1 MAETKDLYWVGTSL
15 DDLKKFP
22 MDVVQIAGYQLH
34 MVQSGME
41 PSDWKPMKTVGH
53 GVREIRIRVS
63 KNAYRVLYV
72 LVKND
77 GVYVL
82 HAFQKST
89 QATSQGDINLA
100 KRRYNEVMRKK

>member
-1 MAETKDLYWVGTSL
+1 MAETMDLYWVGTSL

-22 MDVVQIAGYQLH
+22 IEVVQIAGYQLH
-34 MVQSGME
+34 MIQSGIE
-41 PSDWKPMKTVGH
+41 PSNWKPMKTVGQ

-63 KNAYRVLYV
+63 KNAYRVFYV

-82 HAFQKST
+82 HAFQKT
-89 QATSQGDINLA
+89 TKTTPHGDINLA